1 LETLINRTSP
11 KLTRNPSKNVA
22 DRLVERTAPAVKEAI
37 CGKLEYAGQ
46 NGSTYLYRE
55 VGAGCIWVYLTD
67 CNGNID
73 AGMQHNCVPGN
84 TLTVEGCHAFG
95 CNC

>member
-1 LETLINRTSP
+1 METTI
-11 KLTRNPSKNVA
+11 TRNSSKLRRGLGQKTV
-22 DRLVERTAPAVKEAI
+22 DRSVEGRALAKTDTI
-37 CGKLEYAGQ
+37 CGKLEPAGQ
-46 NGSTYLYRE
+46 NGNTYIYRE

-73 AGMQHNCVPGN
+73 AGSQHNCVPGN